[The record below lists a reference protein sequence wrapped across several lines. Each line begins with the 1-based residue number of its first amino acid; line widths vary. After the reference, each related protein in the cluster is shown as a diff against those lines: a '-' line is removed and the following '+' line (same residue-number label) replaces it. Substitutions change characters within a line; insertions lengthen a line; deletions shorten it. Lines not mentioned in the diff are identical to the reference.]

1 MLTRYISVR
10 CVAFTL
16 HFLFRYFSQGE
27 MGEMACKDLPER
39 QVSVDI
45 FPTVHETKLG
55 YHIWKKK
62 TSIVV
67 FMIITMTITT
77 ILVFSVT
84 SSKKDQNKNQN
95 HSTDKVQNLGNERR

>member
-27 MGEMACKDLPER
+27 MVEMACKDLPER

-62 TSIVV
+62 TSKVV

-77 ILVFSVT
+77 ILVFNVT

-95 HSTDKVQNLGNERR
+95 HSTDKVQKLGNERR

>member
-1 MLTRYISVR
+1 
-10 CVAFTL
+10 
-16 HFLFRYFSQGE
+16 

-62 TSIVV
+62 KTSKVV

-84 SSKKDQNKNQN
+84 SSKKDQNKNQTIRQIK
-95 HSTDKVQNLGNERR
+95 SRI

>member
-62 TSIVV
+62 KNIQSGIHDNNDDNNNHPSFQCHV
-67 FMIITMTITT
+67 IQKR
-77 ILVFSVT
+77 
-84 SSKKDQNKNQN
+84 SK
-95 HSTDKVQNLGNERR
+95 

>member
-1 MLTRYISVR
+1 
-10 CVAFTL
+10 
-16 HFLFRYFSQGE
+16 

-45 FPTVHETKLG
+45 FPTVHETMAKLR
-55 YHIWKKK
+55 YHIWKTK
-62 TSIVV
+62 TSKVV

-84 SSKKDQNKNQN
+84 PSKKD
-95 HSTDKVQNLGNERR
+95 

>member
-62 TSIVV
+62 NIQSGIHDNNDDNNNHPSFQCHV
-67 FMIITMTITT
+67 IQKR
-77 ILVFSVT
+77 
-84 SSKKDQNKNQN
+84 SK
-95 HSTDKVQNLGNERR
+95 

>member
-55 YHIWKKK
+55 YRIWKKNK
-62 TSIVV
+62 QTKNIQSGIHYNNDDNNNHPSFQCHV
-67 FMIITMTITT
+67 IQKR
-77 ILVFSVT
+77 
-84 SSKKDQNKNQN
+84 SK
-95 HSTDKVQNLGNERR
+95 

>member
-1 MLTRYISVR
+1 
-10 CVAFTL
+10 
-16 HFLFRYFSQGE
+16 

-62 TSIVV
+62 KTSKVV
-67 FMIITMTITT
+67 LMLITMTITT